1 MSFKYDLF
9 SLNVRGIGDEFKRR
23 SIFHWLHKCHQGIV
37 FLQETHSSIQTEKM
51 WRSEWGSKVLFSHG
65 TSNSRGVAILFPNN
79 IEYTIKKT
87 ISDTEGRF
95 LIVEVEIEETVFILC
110 NVYAPTKDHTEEQSN
125 FLTKLREECLQYL
138 DSNII
143 IGGDFNARTSD
154 TPDFVEDDI
163 FEYVDKDNHSMWDFI
178 FDYFT
183 LKRFSVDK
191 VVNSF
196 GKCLLDLCSVLI
208 FI

>member
-95 LIVEVEIEETVFILC
+95 LIVEVEIEETV
-110 NVYAPTKDHTEEQSN
+110 Y
-125 FLTKLREECLQYL
+125 
-138 DSNII
+138 
-143 IGGDFNARTSD
+143 
-154 TPDFVEDDI
+154 FV
-163 FEYVDKDNHSMWDFI
+163 
-178 FDYFT
+178 
-183 LKRFSVDK
+183 
-191 VVNSF
+191 
-196 GKCLLDLCSVLI
+196 
-208 FI
+208 